1 MATTSPLTHDD
12 LEKKYIN
19 AQHNY
24 ISQKVDSVA
33 IGLDALD
40 IGTVFVLTAEA
51 TLQRILEE
59 TAKFILFPVAALL
72 NIFRAII
79 SWRDAA
85 ANKGKNGTGF
95 NAFVETVAAVGIT
108 IAVVGGLAFSYIFAP
123 ITPIIFASV
132 MAFKTLANGLASAFY
147 WGKYF
152 ASNDAESKRIYKTK
166 GTMYAGAAT
175 VTLFAGLAVTS
186 VMILL
191 QSYMS
196 FLGIMAG
203 VIGVGVA
210 IYKWRQSNKPVQPSA
225 TQENQD
231 DYDDEMSNSPKQ
243 LSSTALLQPTLK
255 KANDDVIVQE
265 EKEATPMWTDNKYLQ
280 KHLKQFGATNPTLA
294 EPTPINENKTQKTF
308 NSL

>member
-1 MATTSPLTHDD
+1 MATSPLTHND

-59 TAKFILFPVAALL
+59 TAKFILFPIAALL

-152 ASNDAESKRIYKTK
+152 ASNDTESKHIYKTK
-166 GTMYAGAAT
+166 GTMYAGAAA

-196 FLGIMAG
+196 FLGMLAG
-203 VIGVGVA
+203 VTGVGVA
-210 IYKWRQSNKPVQPSA
+210 IYKWRHSNKPVPPNA
-225 TQENQD
+225 EKEKQD
-231 DYDDEMSNSPKQ
+231 DYDDEIIDSQQ
-243 LSSTALLQPTLK
+243 LSSTALLQPTLQQ
-255 KANDDVIVQE
+255 ANDDVIIPE
-265 EKEATPMWTDNKYLQ
+265 EKETTSMWTDNQYLQ
-280 KHLKQFGATNPTLA
+280 KRLKQFGATNPTLA
-294 EPTPINENKTQKTF
+294 EPTSSNENKMRKTF